1 MKRIRDSQTVI
12 GSLEHGETAAE
23 LTRMITKTLAE
34 LKELAGNRPKNK
46 VKGSVTLKINMEVEA
61 GTATI
66 TADIDAKTPKPVRGS
81 SFYWV
86 LDDGSLST
94 EHPQQQDMF
103 SGPRKAGER
112 THPGVQNA

>member
-1 MKRIRDSQTVI
+1 MKRIREAQTII

-23 LTRMITKTLAE
+23 LTRIITKTLSE
-34 LKELAGNRPKNK
+34 LKELAGNRPKHK
-46 VKGSVTLKINMEVEA
+46 VKGSVSLKLNIEVEQ

-66 TADIDAKTPKPVRGS
+66 TADIDAKTPKPLRGA

-86 LDDGSLST
+86 LDDGALSL

-103 SGPRKAGER
+103 SGPREAGER
-112 THPGVQNA
+112 AQNS